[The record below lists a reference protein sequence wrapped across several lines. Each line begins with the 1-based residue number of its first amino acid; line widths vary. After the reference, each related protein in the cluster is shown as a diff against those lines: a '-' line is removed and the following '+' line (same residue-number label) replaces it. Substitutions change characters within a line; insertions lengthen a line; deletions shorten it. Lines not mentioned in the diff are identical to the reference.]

1 MQMSS
6 FSLLDCIVL
15 TGNGSKL
22 KGCSKGKKMPN
33 DLIAPGSVSRRKF
46 LGTTLAA
53 LSAGIASKKGLAGR
67 ADLGAEL
74 EAGRIPRLDELATGW
89 LDCSQLAHM
98 PSLHNFHEMA
108 ACAPDMVGVNF
119 FPGGQLYQ
127 DSGPRW
133 YIYNALPLC
142 RLLIDGGQYDSS
154 SCRWS
159 AYQAERRAKVGD
171 LEVLSTNRLV
181 MEDTIILWRL
191 RLTNTGSA
199 EKSFHI
205 GVTADGELKHTAA
218 GIEIQA
224 GALLDKV
231 VDDFA
236 GGGERA
242 RVVSLNSLSGQDV
255 KQNKTSAI
263 YRFLD
268 GPEAKTAEPMAQWT
282 MLLKPGESREIRFL
296 MSATDLKGRQSA
308 EAEATSVA
316 WFEAQWERAKRI
328 WEERWSAAFTP
339 GNQFFSGN
347 APVLTTDDGAIH
359 EIYYRSVLTL
369 LVLLRTNLWSN
380 RTFITSGERAK
391 GTVFYWDTSLFSTL
405 FAMLEPK
412 QMKEQLKLFL
422 EQDPHAD
429 AVIIFSDRRPPSPER
444 LRVPAGWDL
453 RGYAA
458 NDLSIFRLTWSYLSV
473 TQDMDF
479 LREKIADQTVLAR
492 LRVLATNWKKL
503 LRAPAD
509 TLADYGEAKNLLE
522 CVPTYIHKVPSFN
535 AADVWMMREVAGI
548 LQAVGEPDQARQM
561 HAEADAMAK
570 AVMTLY
576 ILGTGAWASLHR
588 DGSRVEMRHC
598 YDFATVGRFMAGD
611 LSANVREEMVDFV
624 KRELLTQ
631 RWMRAQSMLDVAAA
645 VSDRPD
651 HGSMGAYDAWPAA
664 TVDAMCALGD
674 WEDAIPF
681 LRRTQAAIYEGV
693 YAQAHEFYGPTRG
706 QYDAPVRIAQR
717 EGCMRECTGGGAFA
731 ETVITTLFGYAPKLG
746 GKFALMDP
754 GVRRGFRGELH
765 HVRYGSEWFRI
776 RSGETGV
783 DLRREA

>member
-1 MQMSS
+1 MMTNDPIA
-6 FSLLDCIVL
+6 L
-15 TGNGSKL
+15 GS
-22 KGCSKGKKMPN
+22 
-33 DLIAPGSVSRRKF
+33 ISRRRF
-46 LGTTLAA
+46 LGSTLVA
-53 LSAGIASKKGLAGR
+53 LTAGFASKTVLAGGGG
-67 ADLGAEL
+67 LGTEAETDGCPTL
-74 EAGRIPRLDELATGW
+74 NELATKW

-108 ACAPDMVGVNF
+108 ACAPDLVGVNF
-119 FPGGQLYQ
+119 FPGGQLYE

-133 YIYNALPLC
+133 YVYNTLPLC

-159 AYQAERRAKVGD
+159 AYQAERRAKAGE

-181 MEDTIILWRL
+181 MEDTIVLWRL
-191 RLTNTGSA
+191 KLTNTGLE

-205 GVTADGELKHTAA
+205 AVAADGDLNRTAA
-218 GIEIQA
+218 GVEIRA

-236 GGGERA
+236 GGGERL
-242 RVVSLNSLSGQDV
+242 RIISLNSFSSPDAKRITAL
-255 KQNKTSAI
+255 

-268 GPEAKTAEPMAQWT
+268 GAEAKGDEPEAQWT
-282 MLLKPGESREIRFL
+282 ILLKSGESCEIRFL
-296 MSATDLKGRQSA
+296 MSASDVDGRQSPA
-308 EAEATSVA
+308 ADQATSGA
-316 WFEAQWERAKRI
+316 WFEAEWERAKRV

-347 APVLTTDDGAIH
+347 APVLTTEDAAIH

-369 LVLLRTNLWSN
+369 MVLLRTNLWNN

-412 QMKEQLKLFL
+412 QMKQQLKLFL

-429 AVIIFSDRRPPSPER
+429 AVIIYKDQRPTSPKQ
-444 LRVPAGWDL
+444 LIVPPGWDL

-458 NDLSIFRLTWSYLSV
+458 NDLSIFRLTWSYLCV

-479 LREKIADQTVLAR
+479 LREKIADQTVLER
-492 LRVLATNWKKL
+492 LRVLATDWKKL
-503 LRAPAD
+503 LLKSAD
-509 TLADYGEAKNLLE
+509 TLADYGEARNLLE

-535 AADVWMMREVAGI
+535 AANVWMMRELAGI
-548 LQAVGEPDQARQM
+548 LDAVGEPDEAREM
-561 HAEADAMAK
+561 RAEADAMVK

-576 ILGTGAWASLHR
+576 VPGTGVWASLHR

-611 LSANVREEMVDFV
+611 LPANVRGEMVGFV
-624 KRELLTQ
+624 KRELLDEK
-631 RWMRAQSMLDVAAA
+631 WMRAQSMLDVAAA
-645 VSDRPD
+645 SSDRPD
-651 HGSMGAYDAWPAA
+651 HGPMGAYDAWPAV
-664 TVDAMCALGD
+664 TVDALCALGY
-674 WEDAIPF
+674 WGDAIPF

-693 YAQAHEFYGPTRG
+693 YAQAHEFYGPTRR

-731 ETVITTLFGYAPKLG
+731 ETIIGTLFGYAAKPG
-746 GKFALMDP
+746 GKPALMDA

-765 HVRYGSEWFRI
+765 HVRYGTGLLRI
-776 RSGETGV
+776 RSGEAGV
-783 DLRREA
+783 DLRNEA

>member
-1 MQMSS
+1 MT
-6 FSLLDCIVL
+6 DD
-15 TGNGSKL
+15 
-22 KGCSKGKKMPN
+22 P
-33 DLIAPGSVSRRKF
+33 IAPGSISRRRF

-53 LSAGIASKKGLAGR
+53 FSAGIASKKGLAG
-67 ADLGAEL
+67 AAEFSA
-74 EAGRIPRLDELATGW
+74 EPETGRIPTLDELATVW

-108 ACAPDMVGVNF
+108 ACAPDLVGVNF
-119 FPGGQLYQ
+119 FPGGQLYE

-133 YIYNALPLC
+133 YIYNTLPLC
-142 RLLIDGGQYDSS
+142 RLLIDGGQYESTT
-154 SCRWS
+154 CRWS
-159 AYQAERRAKVGD
+159 AYQSERRARAGD
-171 LEVLSTNRLV
+171 LEVVSTNRLV
-181 MEDTIILWRL
+181 MEDTIVLWRL

-205 GVTADGELKHTAA
+205 GVAADGELKHTTA

-231 VDDFA
+231 VDNFA

-242 RVVSLNSLSGQDV
+242 RVVSLNSLSGRDV
-255 KQNKTSAI
+255 KQDKTSAI

-268 GPEAKTAEPMAQWT
+268 GPEAKESPEPAAQWT

-296 MSATDLKGRQSA
+296 MSATDVDGRQSPVA
-308 EAEATSVA
+308 DQANSAA
-316 WFEAQWERAKRI
+316 WFDAQWERAKRV

-339 GNQFFSGN
+339 GNPFFSGN
-347 APVLTTDDGAIH
+347 APVLTTDDSAIH

-369 LVLLRTNLWSN
+369 LALLRTNLWSN
-380 RTFITSGERAK
+380 RVFITSGERAK

-429 AVIIFSDRRPPSPER
+429 AVIIFKDQRPPSPKN
-444 LRVPAGWDL
+444 LVVPPGWDL

-458 NDLSIFRLTWSYLSV
+458 NDLSIFRLTWSYLCV
-473 TQDMDF
+473 TQDIDF
-479 LREKIADQTVLAR
+479 LREKIADQTVLER

-509 TLADYGEAKNLLE
+509 TLADYGEAENLLE

-535 AADVWMMREVAGI
+535 AADVWMMRELAGI
-548 LQAVGEPDQARQM
+548 LETVGAPEEAREM
-561 HAEADAMAK
+561 RAEADAMVK

-576 ILGTGAWASLHR
+576 VPGTGVWASLHR

-598 YDFATVGRFMAGD
+598 YDFATVGRLMAGD
-611 LSANVREEMVDFV
+611 LSANVRGEMVGFV
-624 KRELLTQ
+624 KRELLTE
-631 RWMRAQSMLDVAAA
+631 RWMRAQSMLDLAAA

-651 HGSMGAYDAWPAA
+651 HGSMGAYDAWPAV
-664 TVDAMCALGD
+664 TVDAMCALGY

-681 LRRTQAAIYEGV
+681 LRQTQAAIYEGV

-731 ETVITTLFGYAPKLG
+731 ETIIGTLFGYAAKTG
-746 GKFALMDP
+746 GELALMDA

-765 HVRYGSEWFRI
+765 HVRYGSELLRI

-783 DLRREA
+783 DLRKEA

>member
-1 MQMSS
+1 M
-6 FSLLDCIVL
+6 
-15 TGNGSKL
+15 T
-22 KGCSKGKKMPN
+22 N
-33 DLIAPGSVSRRKF
+33 DPFAPGSISRRRF

-53 LSAGIASKKGLAGR
+53 LSAGIATKNGLAYGVGF
-67 ADLGAEL
+67 GAEQ
-74 EAGRIPRLDELATGW
+74 ESGGIPTLDELATEW

-108 ACAPDMVGVNF
+108 ACAPDLVGVNF
-119 FPGGQLYQ
+119 FPGGQLYE

-133 YIYNALPLC
+133 YIYNTLPLC
-142 RLLIDGGQYDSS
+142 RLLIDGGQYDST
-154 SCRWS
+154 SCRWY
-159 AYQAERRAKVGD
+159 AYQSERRAKAGD
-171 LEVLSTNRLV
+171 LEVLSTNRMV
-181 MEDTIILWRL
+181 MEDTIVLWRL
-191 RLTNTGSA
+191 RFTNTGSA

-205 GVTADGELKHTAA
+205 GVATDGELNHTAA
-218 GIEIQA
+218 GLEIQA
-224 GALLDKV
+224 VAPLDEV
-231 VDDFA
+231 VDHCA
-236 GGGERA
+236 GGGSRL
-242 RVVSLNSLSGQDV
+242 RFVSRNSFGALDA
-255 KQNKTSAI
+255 KWKMTAI

-268 GPEAKTAEPMAQWT
+268 GAEAKSAEPEAQWT

-296 MSATDLKGRQSA
+296 MSATDRNGRQSV
-308 EAEATSVA
+308 EAEQTSVA
-316 WFEAQWERAKRI
+316 WFEAQWERTKRV
-328 WEERWSAAFTP
+328 WEERWGAAFRP
-339 GNQFFSGN
+339 DNRFFSGN

-429 AVIIFSDRRPPSPER
+429 AVIIFKAQRPPSPEK
-444 LRVPAGWDL
+444 LQVPAGWDL

-458 NDLSIFRLTWSYLSV
+458 NDLSIFRLTWSYLRV

-479 LREKIADQTVLAR
+479 LREKIADQTVLER

-503 LRAPAD
+503 LRAPGDA
-509 TLADYGEAKNLLE
+509 LADYGEAENLLE

-535 AADVWMMREVAGI
+535 AADVWMMREFAGI
-548 LQAVGEPDQARQM
+548 LQVVGEPDEARQM
-561 HAEADAMAK
+561 YAEADAMAK
-570 AVMTLY
+570 AVMSLY
-576 ILGTGAWASLHR
+576 VPGTGVWASLHR

-611 LSANVREEMVDFV
+611 LSANVRGEMVAFV

-631 RWMRAQSMLDVAAA
+631 KWMRAQSKLDVAAA
-645 VSDRPD
+645 TSDRPD
-651 HGSMGAYDAWPAA
+651 HGSMGAYDAWPAV
-664 TVDAMCALGD
+664 TVDAMCALGYWD
-674 WEDAIPF
+674 DAIPF

-693 YAQAHEFYGPTRG
+693 YAQAHEFYGPTRA

-731 ETVITTLFGYAPKLG
+731 ETIIGSLFGYAAKPG
-746 GKFALMDP
+746 SKFALMDA
-754 GVRRGFRGELH
+754 GVRRGFRGDLRQ
-765 HVRYGSEWFRI
+765 VRYGSELLRI
-776 RSGETGV
+776 RSGDTGV
-783 DLRREA
+783 ELSKEA

>member
-1 MQMSS
+1 M
-6 FSLLDCIVL
+6 
-15 TGNGSKL
+15 T
-22 KGCSKGKKMPN
+22 N
-33 DLIAPGSVSRRKF
+33 DPIPPRSISRRRF
-46 LGTTLAA
+46 LGTTFAA
-53 LSAGIASKKGLAGR
+53 LSAAIASKKEFASGAE
-67 ADLGAEL
+67 LGAER
-74 EAGRIPRLDELATGW
+74 EADRIPTLDELATGW

-108 ACAPDMVGVNF
+108 ACAPDLVGVNF
-119 FPGGQLYQ
+119 LPGGQLYE

-133 YIYNALPLC
+133 YIYNTLPLC
-142 RLLIDGGQYDSS
+142 RLLIDDGQYDSS
-154 SCRWS
+154 NCRWS
-159 AYQAERRAKVGD
+159 AYQAERRGKAGN
-171 LEVLSTNRLV
+171 LEVLTTNRLV
-181 MEDTIILWRL
+181 MEDTIVLWRL

-205 GVTADGELKHTAA
+205 VVAADGELKRTAA

-242 RVVSLNSLSGQDV
+242 RVVSLNSLSGQDM
-255 KQNKTSAI
+255 KQAKTSAI

-268 GPEAKTAEPMAQWT
+268 GPEAKGSDPAAQWT
-282 MLLKPGESREIRFL
+282 MLLKPGENREIRFL
-296 MSATDLKGRQSA
+296 MSATDVDGRQSPA
-308 EAEATSVA
+308 ADQATCAA
-316 WFEAQWERAKRI
+316 WFEAQWERAKRV
-328 WEERWSAAFTP
+328 WEERWRAAFTP
-339 GNQFFSGN
+339 GNRFFSGN
-347 APVLTTDDGAIH
+347 APVLMTDDSEIR

-369 LVLLRTNLWSN
+369 LVLLRTDLWSN

-405 FAMLEPK
+405 FAMLEPQ

-429 AVIIFSDRRPPSPER
+429 AVIIFKAQRPPSPEK
-444 LRVPAGWDL
+444 LCVPAGWDL

-458 NDLSIFRLTWSYLSV
+458 NDLSIFRLTRSYLSV

-479 LREKIADQTVLAR
+479 LREKIADQTVLER
-492 LRVLATNWKKL
+492 MRVLATNWKKL
-503 LRAPAD
+503 MRAPTD
-509 TLADYGEAKNLLE
+509 TLADYGEAENLLE

-535 AADVWMMREVAGI
+535 AADVWMMREFAGI
-548 LQAVGEPDQARQM
+548 LQAVGEPDEARQM
-561 HAEADAMAK
+561 HAEADVMAK
-570 AVMTLY
+570 AVMSLY
-576 ILGTGAWASLHR
+576 VPGTGVWASLHR

-611 LSANVREEMVDFV
+611 LSANVRGEMVGFV
-624 KRELLTQ
+624 KRELLAQ
-631 RWMRAQSMLDVAAA
+631 RWMRAQSMLDLAAA
-645 VSDRPD
+645 GSDRPD
-651 HGSMGAYDAWPAA
+651 HGSMGAYDAWPAV
-664 TVDAMCALGD
+664 TVDAMCALGY

-731 ETVITTLFGYAPKLG
+731 ETIIGTLFGYAAKPG
-746 GKFALMDP
+746 GKLALMDA
-754 GVRRGFRGELH
+754 GVPRGFRGELH
-765 HVRYGSEWFRI
+765 HVRCGSELLRI

-783 DLRREA
+783 DLRKEA

>member
-1 MQMSS
+1 M
-6 FSLLDCIVL
+6 
-15 TGNGSKL
+15 T
-22 KGCSKGKKMPN
+22 N
-33 DLIAPGSVSRRKF
+33 DPIGPGSISRRRF

-53 LSAGIASKKGLAGR
+53 LSTGIASKKGLACG
-67 ADLGAEL
+67 AQLGAEP
-74 EAGRIPRLDELATGW
+74 EADRVPTLDKLATEW

-108 ACAPDMVGVNF
+108 ACAPDLVGVNF
-119 FPGGQLYQ
+119 FPGGQLYE

-133 YIYNALPLC
+133 YIYNTLPLC
-142 RLLIDGGQYDSS
+142 RLLIDGGQYESS

-159 AYQAERRAKVGD
+159 AYQAERRARAGD
-171 LEVLSTNRLV
+171 LEILTINRLV
-181 MEDTIILWRL
+181 MEDTIVLWRL
-191 RLTNTGSA
+191 RLTNAGSA

-205 GVTADGELKHTAA
+205 GVAADGELNHTAA

-224 GALLDKV
+224 GALLDKTI
-231 VDDFA
+231 DDFA
-236 GGGERA
+236 GGGERL
-242 RVVSLNSLSGQDV
+242 RVVSLNSLGGQDV

-268 GPEAKTAEPMAQWT
+268 GPEAKATEPEAQWT
-282 MLLKPGESREIRFL
+282 MLLKPGEIREIRFL
-296 MSATDLKGRQSA
+296 MSATDVDGRQSPA
-308 EAEATSVA
+308 ADQATSAA
-316 WFEAQWERAKRI
+316 WFEAQWERAKRV

-347 APVLTTDDGAIH
+347 APVLMTDDGAIH

-429 AVIIFSDRRPPSPER
+429 AVIIFRDQRPPSPKK
-444 LRVPAGWDL
+444 LIVPPGWDL

-458 NDLSIFRLTWSYLSV
+458 NDLSIFRLTWSYLCV

-479 LREKIADQTVLAR
+479 LREKISDQTVLKR
-492 LRVLATNWKKL
+492 LRVLATDWKKL
-503 LRAPAD
+503 LRATTD
-509 TLADYGEAKNLLE
+509 TLADYGEARNLLE

-535 AADVWMMREVAGI
+535 AADVWMMREFAGI
-548 LQAVGEPDQARQM
+548 LQAVGEPAEARQIR
-561 HAEADAMAK
+561 AEADAMAK

-576 ILGTGAWASLHR
+576 VPGKGIWVSLHR
-588 DGSRVEMRHC
+588 DGRRVEMRHC
-598 YDFATVGRFMAGD
+598 YDFATVGRFMASD
-611 LSANVREEMVDFV
+611 LSANVRGEMVGFV
-624 KRELLTQ
+624 KRELLAEK
-631 RWMRAQSMLDVAAA
+631 WMRAQSMLDVAAA

-651 HGSMGAYDAWPAA
+651 HGSMGAYDAWPAV
-664 TVDAMCALGD
+664 TVDAMCALGY

-693 YAQAHEFYGPTRG
+693 YAQAREFYGPTRR

-731 ETVITTLFGYAPKLG
+731 EAIISTLFGYSAKPG
-746 GKFALMDP
+746 GKLELVDAN
-754 GVRRGFRGELH
+754 VSRGFRGDLRH
-765 HVRYGSEWFRI
+765 IRYGGDLFSI
-776 RSGETGV
+776 RSGESGV
-783 DLRREA
+783 DLHQEA

>member
-1 MQMSS
+1 VPTWAIDHINLNPTMK
-6 FSLLDCIVL
+6 
-15 TGNGSKL
+15 GSAE
-22 KGCSKGKKMPN
+22 GKKMTN
-33 DLIAPGSVSRRKF
+33 DPLVPGSISRRKF

-53 LSAGIASKKGLAGR
+53 LSAGIASKKALAC
-67 ADLGAEL
+67 GAGFSDEPK
-74 EAGRIPRLDELATGW
+74 APWIPTLDELATGW

-108 ACAPDMVGVNF
+108 ACAPDLVGVNF
-119 FPGGQLYQ
+119 LPGGQLYQ

-133 YIYNALPLC
+133 YVYNTLPLC
-142 RLLIDGGQYDSS
+142 RLLIDGGQYESS

-159 AYQAERRAKVGD
+159 AYQAVRRAKAGD
-171 LEVLSTNRLV
+171 LEVLTTNRLM
-181 MEDTIILWRL
+181 MEDTIVLWRL
-191 RLTNTGSA
+191 RLTNIGST
-199 EKSFHI
+199 ERSFHI
-205 GVTADGELKHTAA
+205 GVAADGELKHTAA
-218 GIEIQA
+218 GLEIHA

-255 KQNKTSAI
+255 KQDRTSAI

-268 GPEAKTAEPMAQWT
+268 GPEVKAAEPAAQWT

-296 MSATDLKGRQSA
+296 MSATDVNGRQSP
-308 EAEATSVA
+308 EADQANSA
-316 WFEAQWERAKRI
+316 GWFDAQWERAKRV

-339 GNQFFSGN
+339 GNLFFSGN
-347 APVLTTDDGAIH
+347 APVLTTDDSAIH

-429 AVIIFSDRRPPSPER
+429 AVIIFKDRRSPSPKE
-444 LRVPAGWDL
+444 LIVPPGWDL

-458 NDLSIFRLTWSYLSV
+458 NDLSIFRLTWSYLGV

-479 LREKIADQTVLAR
+479 LREKIADQTVLER
-492 LRVLATNWKKL
+492 MRVLATNWKKL

-509 TLADYGEAKNLLE
+509 TLADYGEAQNLLE

-535 AADVWMMREVAGI
+535 AADVWMTRELAGI

-570 AVMTLY
+570 AVMSLY
-576 ILGTGAWASLHR
+576 VPGTGVWSSLHR

-611 LSANVREEMVDFV
+611 LSANVRGEMVGFV
-624 KRELLTQ
+624 KRELLAQ
-631 RWMRAQSMLDVAAA
+631 RWMRAQSMLDLAAA

-651 HGSMGAYDAWPAA
+651 HGSMGAYDAWPAV
-664 TVDAMCALGD
+664 TVDAMCALGY

-731 ETVITTLFGYAPKLG
+731 ETIIGTLFGYAARPGSKLT
-746 GKFALMDP
+746 LMDA
-754 GVRRGFRGELH
+754 GVRRGFRGQLH
-765 HVRYGSEWFRI
+765 YVRYGTELLQI

-783 DLRREA
+783 DLRKEA

>member
-1 MQMSS
+1 MK
-6 FSLLDCIVL
+6 
-15 TGNGSKL
+15 GSAE
-22 KGCSKGKKMPN
+22 GKKMTN
-33 DLIAPGSVSRRKF
+33 DRIAPGSISRRRF

-53 LSAGIASKKGLAGR
+53 LSAGIASEKGLAGR
-67 ADLGAEL
+67 AELSAER
-74 EAGRIPRLDELATGW
+74 EAGRIPTLDELATGW

-108 ACAPDMVGVNF
+108 ACAPDLVGVNF
-119 FPGGQLYQ
+119 FPGGQLYE

-159 AYQAERRAKVGD
+159 AYQAERRAKAGD
-171 LEVLSTNRLV
+171 LELLATNRLV
-181 MEDTIILWRL
+181 MEDTIVLWRL

-199 EKSFHI
+199 EKSFH
-205 GVTADGELKHTAA
+205 VAVAADGELNRTAA
-218 GIEIQA
+218 GVEIQA

-236 GGGERA
+236 GGGERL
-242 RVVSLNSLSGQDV
+242 RIVSLNSFSSPDARRITAL
-255 KQNKTSAI
+255 

-268 GPEAKTAEPMAQWT
+268 GAEAKGNVPEAQWT
-282 MLLKPGESREIRFL
+282 LALQPGESREIRFL
-296 MSATDLKGRQSA
+296 MSATDSSGRQSP
-308 EAEATSVA
+308 EADQATSAA
-316 WFEAQWERAKRI
+316 WFEAQWERAKKV

-347 APVLTTDDGAIH
+347 APVLMTGDSAIH
-359 EIYYRSVLTL
+359 EIYYRSILTL
-369 LVLLRTNLWSN
+369 LVLLRTNLWSD

-429 AVIIFSDRRPPSPER
+429 AVIVFKDQQPSSPRKLIVPP
-444 LRVPAGWDL
+444 GWDL

-479 LREKIADQTVLAR
+479 LREKIADQTVLER
-492 LRVLATNWKKL
+492 LRVVATDWKKL
-503 LRAPAD
+503 LRSPAD
-509 TLADYGEAKNLLE
+509 TLADYGEARNLLE

-535 AADVWMMREVAGI
+535 SADVWMMRELAGI
-548 LQAVGEPDQARQM
+548 LDAVGESDEAREM
-561 HAEADAMAK
+561 RVEADAMVK

-576 ILGTGAWASLHR
+576 IPGTGVWASLHR

-611 LSANVREEMVDFV
+611 LPANVRGEMVGFV
-624 KRELLTQ
+624 KRELLAEK
-631 RWMRAQSMLDVAAA
+631 WMRAQSMLDVAAA
-645 VSDRPD
+645 SSDRPD
-651 HGSMGAYDAWPAA
+651 HGPMGAYDAWPAV
-664 TVDAMCALGD
+664 TVDAMCALGY

-681 LRRTQAAIYEGV
+681 LRRTQASIYEGV
-693 YAQAHEFYGPTRG
+693 YAQAHEFYGPTRR

-717 EGCMRECTGGGAFA
+717 EGCMRECSGGGAFA
-731 ETVITTLFGYAPKLG
+731 ETIISTLFGYAAKPGCKP
-746 GKFALMDP
+746 ALMDA
-754 GVRRGFRGELH
+754 GARRGFRGELH
-765 HVRYGSEWFRI
+765 HVRYGSELLRI

-783 DLRREA
+783 DMRKEA

>member
-1 MQMSS
+1 
-6 FSLLDCIVL
+6 
-15 TGNGSKL
+15 
-22 KGCSKGKKMPN
+22 
-33 DLIAPGSVSRRKF
+33 
-46 LGTTLAA
+46 
-53 LSAGIASKKGLAGR
+53 
-67 ADLGAEL
+67 
-74 EAGRIPRLDELATGW
+74 
-89 LDCSQLAHM
+89 
-98 PSLHNFHEMA
+98 
-108 ACAPDMVGVNF
+108 VNF
-119 FPGGQLYQ
+119 SPGGQLYD

-133 YIYNALPLC
+133 YIYNTLPLC

-154 SCRWS
+154 SCRWY
-159 AYQAERRAKVGD
+159 AYQTERRAKAGD

-181 MEDTIILWRL
+181 MEDTIVLWRL

-199 EKSFHI
+199 EKSFPI
-205 GVTADGELKHTAA
+205 SVGVDGELNRTPA
-218 GIEIQA
+218 GLEIQA
-224 GALLDKV
+224 VALLDEV
-231 VDDFA
+231 VDHFA
-236 GGGERA
+236 GGGA
-242 RVVSLNSLSGQDV
+242 RFSVVSPNSFSAQDA
-255 KQNKTSAI
+255 KWKMTAI

-268 GPEAKTAEPMAQWT
+268 GAEANPAEPEARWT
-282 MLLKPGESREIRFL
+282 LLLKPGESREIRFL
-296 MSATDLKGRQSA
+296 MSATDRNGQQSA
-308 EAEATSVA
+308 EAEQTSVA
-316 WFEAQWERAKRI
+316 WFEAQWERAKRV
-328 WEERWSAAFTP
+328 WEERWSAAFKP
-339 GNQFFSGN
+339 DNQFFSGN

-429 AVIIFSDRRPPSPER
+429 AVIIFKAQRPPSPEK
-444 LRVPAGWDL
+444 LVVPAGWDL

-458 NDLSIFRLTWSYLSV
+458 NDLSIFRLTWSYLCV

-479 LREKIADQTVLAR
+479 LQEKIADQTVLER

-503 LRAPAD
+503 LRAPTD
-509 TLADYGEAKNLLE
+509 TLADYGEAQNLLE

-535 AADVWMMREVAGI
+535 AADIWMMREFADI
-548 LQAVGEPDQARQM
+548 LQAVGKPDEARQM

-576 ILGTGAWASLHR
+576 VPGTGVWASLHR

-611 LSANVREEMVDFV
+611 LSANVRGEMVGFV

-631 RWMRAQSMLDVAAA
+631 RWMRAQSKLDVAAA
-645 VSDRPD
+645 TSDRPD
-651 HGSMGAYDAWPAA
+651 HGSMGAYDAWPAV
-664 TVDAMCALGD
+664 TVDAMCALGY
-674 WEDAIPF
+674 WEDAILF

-717 EGCMRECTGGGAFA
+717 QGCMRECTGGGAFA
-731 ETVITTLFGYAPKLG
+731 ETIIGTLFGYAAKPG
-746 GKFALMDP
+746 GKFALMHA
-754 GVRRGFRGELH
+754 GVRRGFRGELR
-765 HVRYGSEWFRI
+765 HVRYGSELLRI
-776 RSGETGV
+776 RSGDTGV
-783 DLRREA
+783 DLRKEA

>member
-1 MQMSS
+1 MKS
-6 FSLLDCIVL
+6 CAE
-15 TGNGSKL
+15 
-22 KGCSKGKKMPN
+22 GKKMTN
-33 DLIAPGSVSRRKF
+33 DPLAPGSISRRRF

-53 LSAGIASKKGLAGR
+53 LSAGIASKKGLAG
-67 ADLGAEL
+67 GAEFSD
-74 EAGRIPRLDELATGW
+74 ESKAGRIPTLDELATGW

-108 ACAPDMVGVNF
+108 ACAPDLVGVNF
-119 FPGGQLYQ
+119 LPGGQLYE

-133 YIYNALPLC
+133 YVYNTLPLC
-142 RLLIDGGQYDSS
+142 RLLIDGGQYESA

-159 AYQAERRAKVGD
+159 AYQAERRAKAGD
-171 LEVLSTNRLV
+171 LEVLTTNRLV
-181 MEDTIILWRL
+181 MEDTIVLWRL

-199 EKSFHI
+199 EKRFHI
-205 GVTADGELKHTAA
+205 GVAADGELKHTAA

-242 RVVSLNSLSGQDV
+242 RIVSLNSLSGQDV
-255 KQNKTSAI
+255 KQNKTSAT

-268 GPEAKTAEPMAQWT
+268 EPEANAAEPMAQWT
-282 MLLKPGESREIRFL
+282 MLLKPGKSREIRFL
-296 MSATDLKGRQSA
+296 MSATDADGRQSPA
-308 EAEATSVA
+308 ADQANSAA
-316 WFEAQWERAKRI
+316 WFDAQWERAKRV
-328 WEERWSAAFTP
+328 WEDRWSAAFTP

-347 APVLTTDDGAIH
+347 APVLTTDDSAIH

-422 EQDPHAD
+422 EQDPHAN
-429 AVIIFSDRRPPSPER
+429 AVIIFKDQRPSSPKK
-444 LRVPAGWDL
+444 LIVPAGWDL

-458 NDLSIFRLTWSYLSV
+458 NDLSIFRLTWSYLCV

-479 LREKIADQTVLAR
+479 LREKIADQTVLER
-492 LRVLATNWKKL
+492 LRVLAMDWKKL
-503 LRAPAD
+503 LRTPGD
-509 TLADYGEAKNLLE
+509 TLADYGEAQNLLE

-535 AADVWMMREVAGI
+535 AADVWMMRELAGI
-548 LQAVGEPDQARQM
+548 LEAVGEPVEAREM
-561 HAEADAMAK
+561 RAEADAMVK

-576 ILGTGAWASLHR
+576 VPGTGVWASLHR

-611 LSANVREEMVDFV
+611 LSANVRGEMVGFV

-651 HGSMGAYDAWPAA
+651 HGSMGAYDAWPAV
-664 TVDAMCALGD
+664 TVDAMCALGH

-681 LRRTQAAIYEGV
+681 LRRTQGAIYEGV
-693 YAQAHEFYGPTRG
+693 YAQAHEFYGPTRS

-731 ETVITTLFGYAPKLG
+731 ETIIVTLFGYAPKPG
-746 GKFALMDP
+746 GKLVLMDA

-765 HVRYGSEWFRI
+765 HVRCGSELLRI
-776 RSGETGV
+776 RSEDAGV
-783 DLRREA
+783 DLRKEA

>member
-1 MQMSS
+1 M
-6 FSLLDCIVL
+6 
-15 TGNGSKL
+15 T
-22 KGCSKGKKMPN
+22 N
-33 DLIAPGSVSRRKF
+33 DPIAPGSISRRSF

-53 LSAGIASKKGLAGR
+53 LSAGIASKTGLASG
-67 ADLGAEL
+67 AELGAEP
-74 EAGRIPRLDELATGW
+74 EAGRVPTLDELATEW

-108 ACAPDMVGVNF
+108 ACAPDLVGVNF
-119 FPGGQLYQ
+119 FPGGQLYE

-142 RLLIDGGQYDSS
+142 RLLIDGGQYDSA

-159 AYQAERRAKVGD
+159 AYQAERRAKAGD

-181 MEDTIILWRL
+181 MEDTIVLWHL

-205 GVTADGELKHTAA
+205 RVAAEGELNHTAA
-218 GIEIQA
+218 CLEIQA
-224 GALLDKV
+224 VAVLDEV
-231 VDDFA
+231 VDHFA
-236 GGGERA
+236 GGGARL
-242 RVVSLNSLSGQDV
+242 RVVSRNSFGAQDA
-255 KQNKTSAI
+255 KRKMTAT

-268 GPEAKTAEPMAQWT
+268 GAEAKSAEPVAQWT

-296 MSATDLKGRQSA
+296 MSATDLDGRQSP
-308 EAEATSVA
+308 EADQATSPA
-316 WFEAQWERAKRI
+316 WFEAQWERTKRV

-339 GNQFFSGN
+339 GNRFFSGN
-347 APVLTTDDGAIH
+347 APVLMTDDSAIR

-412 QMKEQLKLFL
+412 QMKEQLRLFL

-429 AVIIFSDRRPPSPER
+429 AVIIFKAQRPPSPTT
-444 LRVPAGWDL
+444 LIVPPGWDL

-473 TQDMDF
+473 SQDMGF
-479 LREKIADQTVLAR
+479 LREKIADQTVLER

-503 LRAPAD
+503 LRAPTD
-509 TLADYGEAKNLLE
+509 TLADYGEAENLLE

-535 AADVWMMREVAGI
+535 AADVWMMRELAGI
-548 LQAVGEPDQARQM
+548 LEAVGEPDEAREM
-561 HAEADAMAK
+561 RAEADAMVK
-570 AVMTLY
+570 AVMGLY
-576 ILGTGAWASLHR
+576 IPGTGVWASLHR

-611 LSANVREEMVDFV
+611 VSARVREEMVGFV
-624 KRELLTQ
+624 KRELLAEK
-631 RWMRAQSMLDVAAA
+631 WMRAQSMLDPAAA
-645 VSDRPD
+645 NSDRPD
-651 HGSMGAYDAWPAA
+651 HGPMGAYDAWPAV
-664 TVDAMCALGD
+664 TVDAMCALGY
-674 WEDAIPF
+674 WEDAISF

-693 YAQAHEFYGPTRG
+693 YAQAREFYGPNRR
-706 QYDAPVRIAQR
+706 QNDAPVRIAQR

-731 ETVITTLFGYAPKLG
+731 ETTIGTLFGYTVKPG
-746 GKFALMDP
+746 GKPALMDA
-754 GVRRGFRGELH
+754 GARRGFRGELH
-765 HVRYGSEWFRI
+765 HVRYGSELLRI

-783 DLRREA
+783 DMHNEA

>member
-1 MQMSS
+1 M
-6 FSLLDCIVL
+6 
-15 TGNGSKL
+15 T
-22 KGCSKGKKMPN
+22 N
-33 DLIAPGSVSRRKF
+33 DRIAPGTISRRRF

-53 LSAGIASKKGLAGR
+53 LSAGIAAKNGLACG
-67 ADLGAEL
+67 AELGAEP
-74 EAGRIPRLDELATGW
+74 EIGRIPTLDELATGW
-89 LDCSQLAHM
+89 LECSQLAHM

-108 ACAPDMVGVNF
+108 ACASDLVGVNF
-119 FPGGQLYQ
+119 FPGGQLYE
-127 DSGPRW
+127 DSGPHW
-133 YIYNALPLC
+133 YIYNTLPLC
-142 RLLIDGGQYDSS
+142 RLLIDDGQYDSS

-159 AYQAERRAKVGD
+159 AYQAERRAKAGD
-171 LEVLSTNRLV
+171 LEVLTTNRLV
-181 MEDTIILWRL
+181 MEDTIVLWRL
-191 RLTNTGSA
+191 KLTNTGSA

-205 GVTADGELKHTAA
+205 AVAADGELNRTDA

-224 GALLDKV
+224 GALLDRAI
-231 VDDFA
+231 DDFA

-242 RVVSLNSLSGQDV
+242 RIVSLNAYISPDAKRINAL
-255 KQNKTSAI
+255 

-268 GPEAKTAEPMAQWT
+268 GAEAKGGAEPEAQWT
-282 MLLKPGESREIRFL
+282 LALKPGESREIRFL
-296 MSATDLKGRQSA
+296 MSAPDTHGRQSP
-308 EAEATSVA
+308 EADQATSAA
-316 WFEAQWERAKRI
+316 WFEAQWERAKRV
-328 WEERWSAAFTP
+328 WDERWSAAFTP

-347 APVLTTDDGAIH
+347 APVLMTGDSAIH

-369 LVLLRTNLWSN
+369 MVLLRANLWSN

-429 AVIIFSDRRPPSPER
+429 AVIIFKEQRPTSPKK
-444 LRVPAGWDL
+444 LIVPPGWDL

-479 LREKIADQTVLAR
+479 LREKIADQTVLER
-492 LRVLATNWKKL
+492 LRVLATDWKKL
-503 LRAPAD
+503 RLKPTD
-509 TLADYGEAKNLLE
+509 TLADYGEARNLLE

-535 AADVWMMREVAGI
+535 SADVWMMRELAGI
-548 LQAVGEPDQARQM
+548 LEAVGESDEAREM
-561 HAEADAMAK
+561 RAEADAMVK

-576 ILGTGAWASLHR
+576 VPGTGVWASLHR

-611 LSANVREEMVDFV
+611 LPANLRGEMVGFV
-624 KRELLTQ
+624 KRELLDEK
-631 RWMRAQSMLDVAAA
+631 WMRAQSMLDVAAA
-645 VSDRPD
+645 SSDRPD
-651 HGSMGAYDAWPAA
+651 HGSMGAYDAWPAV
-664 TVDAMCALGD
+664 TVDAMCALGY

-693 YAQAHEFYGPTRG
+693 YAQAHEFYGPTRR

-731 ETVITTLFGYAPKLG
+731 ETIICTLLGYAPKPG
-746 GKFALMDP
+746 GKPALMDA
-754 GVRRGFRGELH
+754 GVRRGFHGELH
-765 HVRYGSEWFRI
+765 HVRYGSELLRI

-783 DLRREA
+783 DLRNEV

>member
-1 MQMSS
+1 MTN
-6 FSLLDCIVL
+6 DPIIP
-15 TGNGSKL
+15 GN
-22 KGCSKGKKMPN
+22 
-33 DLIAPGSVSRRKF
+33 ISRRRF
-46 LGTTLAA
+46 MGTTFAA
-53 LSAGIASKKGLAGR
+53 LSVGIASKEGLAGGF
-67 ADLGAEL
+67 GAEPD
-74 EAGRIPRLDELATGW
+74 AGRIPTLDELATEW

-98 PSLHNFHEMA
+98 PSMHNFHEMA
-108 ACAPDMVGVNF
+108 AFAPDLVGVNF
-119 FPGGQLYQ
+119 IPGGQLYE

-133 YIYNALPLC
+133 YIYNTLPLC
-142 RLLIDGGQYDSS
+142 RLLIDGGHYDSS
-154 SCRWS
+154 GCRWS
-159 AYQAERRAKVGD
+159 AYQAERRAKAGD

-191 RLTNTGSA
+191 RLTNAGSA

-205 GVTADGELKHTAA
+205 AVGADGELKHTAA
-218 GIEIQA
+218 GLEIQA

-242 RVVSLNSLSGQDV
+242 RIISLNSLSGLDA
-255 KQNKTSAI
+255 KRKITAT

-268 GPEAKTAEPMAQWT
+268 GAEANPDKPEAQWT
-282 MLLKPGESREIRFL
+282 MLLKPGESREVRFL
-296 MSATDLKGRQSA
+296 MCATDLQGRQSTDA
-308 EAEATSVA
+308 DQATSVA
-316 WFEAQWERAKRI
+316 WFEAQWERTKRV
-328 WEERWSAAFTP
+328 WEERWSAAFRP
-339 GNQFFSGN
+339 DNRFFSGN
-347 APVLTTDDGAIH
+347 APVLITDDSAIH

-422 EQDPHAD
+422 EQDPHAS
-429 AVIIFSDRRPPSPER
+429 AVIVFGAQRPPSPEKLVVR
-444 LRVPAGWDL
+444 PGWDL

-458 NDLSIFRLTWSYLSV
+458 NDLSIFRLTWSYLCV

-479 LREKIADQTVLAR
+479 LREKIADQTVLER
-492 LRVLATNWKKL
+492 LRVLTMDWKKL
-503 LRAPAD
+503 LRAPTD
-509 TLADYGEAKNLLE
+509 TLADYGGAPNLLE
-522 CVPTYIHKVPSFN
+522 CVPTYINKVPSFN
-535 AADVWMMREVAGI
+535 AADVWMMREFAGI
-548 LQAVGEPDQARQM
+548 LQAVGEPHEARQM
-561 HAEADAMAK
+561 LAEADAMAK

-576 ILGTGAWASLHR
+576 VPGKGVWVSLHR

-611 LSANVREEMVDFV
+611 LSANVRGEMVGFV
-624 KRELLTQ
+624 KRELLAQ
-631 RWMRAQSMLDVAAA
+631 RWMRAQSPLDVAAA

-651 HGSMGAYDAWPAA
+651 HGSMGAYDAWPAV
-664 TVDAMCALGD
+664 TVDAMCALGY
-674 WEDAIPF
+674 WEDAIQF

-693 YAQAHEFYGPTRG
+693 YAQAHEFYGPTRS

-731 ETVITTLFGYAPKLG
+731 ETIISTLFGYTAKPG
-746 GKFALMDP
+746 GKLALMDAS
-754 GVRRGFRGELH
+754 VRRGFRGELQ
-765 HVRYGSEWFRI
+765 HVRCGSELFRI

-783 DLRREA
+783 DLRKQA

>member
-1 MQMSS
+1 MA
-6 FSLLDCIVL
+6 D
-15 TGNGSKL
+15 N
-22 KGCSKGKKMPN
+22 P
-33 DLIAPGSVSRRKF
+33 IAPGSVSRRRF

-53 LSAGIASKKGLAGR
+53 VSAGFASRRGLAGG
-67 ADLGAEL
+67 ADLGAEPQP
-74 EAGRIPRLDELATGW
+74 GRIPTLDELATGW

-98 PSLHNFHEMA
+98 PSMHNFHEMA
-108 ACAPDMVGVNF
+108 ACAPDLVGVNF
-119 FPGGQLYQ
+119 FPGGQLYE
-127 DSGPRW
+127 DSGRRW
-133 YIYNALPLC
+133 YIYNSLPLC

-154 SCRWS
+154 SCRWY
-159 AYQAERRAKVGD
+159 AYQAERRSKVGD

-181 MEDTIILWRL
+181 MEDTIVLWRL
-191 RLTNTGSA
+191 KLTNTGSA

-205 GVTADGELKHTAA
+205 AVAIDGELNHTAA

-236 GGGERA
+236 GGGDRA
-242 RVVSLNSLSGQDV
+242 RIVSLNSLSGLDAKSKV
-255 KQNKTSAI
+255 AAI

-268 GPEAKTAEPMAQWT
+268 GADAKANEPEAQWT

-296 MSATDLKGRQSA
+296 MSATDVNGRQSA
-308 EAEATSVA
+308 EAGQATSVA
-316 WFEAQWERAKRI
+316 WFEAQWERAKSV
-328 WEERWSAAFTP
+328 WEERWSNAFTP
-339 GNQFFSGN
+339 DNQFFSGN
-347 APVLTTDDGAIH
+347 APVLTTDDSAIH

-369 LVLLRTNLWSN
+369 MVLLRTNLWSN

-422 EQDPHAD
+422 EQDPHAS
-429 AVIIFSDRRPPSPER
+429 AVIIFKAQRPPSPVE

-458 NDLSIFRLTWSYLSV
+458 NDLSIFRLTWSYLCV

-479 LREKIADQTVLAR
+479 LREKIADQTVLER

-503 LRAPAD
+503 LRTPTD
-509 TLADYGEAKNLLE
+509 TLADYGEAENLLE
-522 CVPTYIHKVPSFN
+522 CVPTYINKVPSFN
-535 AADVWMMREVAGI
+535 AADVWMMREFAGI
-548 LQAVGEPDQARQM
+548 LQVVGEPDEARQM
-561 HAEADAMAK
+561 LAEADAMVK

-576 ILGTGAWASLHR
+576 VPGTGVWASLHR

-611 LSANVREEMVDFV
+611 LSANVRGEMVGFV
-624 KRELLTQ
+624 KRELLAQ

-651 HGSMGAYDAWPAA
+651 HGSMGAYDAWPAV
-664 TVDAMCALGD
+664 TVDAMCALGY
-674 WEDAIPF
+674 WEDAISF
-681 LRRTQAAIYEGV
+681 LWRTQAAIYEGV

-706 QYDAPVRIAQR
+706 QYDAPIRIAQR

-731 ETVITTLFGYAPKLG
+731 ETIIGTLFGYAAKPG
-746 GKFALMDP
+746 GKLALMDA
-754 GVRRGFRGELH
+754 GVPRGFRGELH
-765 HVRYGSEWFRI
+765 HVRYGSELLCI

-783 DLRREA
+783 DFRKES

>member
-1 MQMSS
+1 MTH
-6 FSLLDCIVL
+6 D
-15 TGNGSKL
+15 
-22 KGCSKGKKMPN
+22 P
-33 DLIAPGSVSRRKF
+33 IAPGGISRRRF
-46 LGTTLAA
+46 LGTTFAA
-53 LSAGIASKKGLAGR
+53 LSVGIASKRGLAC
-67 ADLGAEL
+67 GAEL
-74 EAGRIPRLDELATGW
+74 GAGSEAGRIPTLDELATGW

-108 ACAPDMVGVNF
+108 ACAPDLVGVNF
-119 FPGGQLYQ
+119 LPGGQLYE

-133 YIYNALPLC
+133 YIYNSLPLC
-142 RLLIDGGQYDSS
+142 RLLIDGKQYDSS
-154 SCRWS
+154 SCRWY

-171 LEVLSTNRLV
+171 LEVLSTNRLA
-181 MEDTIILWRL
+181 MEDTIILWRV

-205 GVTADGELKHTAA
+205 GVAADGELNHTAA
-218 GIEIQA
+218 GFEIQA
-224 GALLDKV
+224 VTLLEEV
-231 VDDFA
+231 VDHFA
-236 GGGERA
+236 GGGA
-242 RVVSLNSLSGQDV
+242 RLRIVSRDSPSARNA
-255 KQNKTSAI
+255 KRKMTAI

-268 GPEAKTAEPMAQWT
+268 GAETKAAETKAAEPTAQWT
-282 MLLKPGESREIRFL
+282 MLLQPGESREIRFL
-296 MSATDLKGRQSA
+296 MSATDVNGKQSS
-308 EAEATSVA
+308 EANQATSVA
-316 WFEAQWERAKRI
+316 WFEAQWERAKRV

-339 GNQFFSGN
+339 GNLFFSGN
-347 APVLTTDDGAIH
+347 APVLMTDDGAIH

-412 QMKEQLKLFL
+412 QMKEQVKLFL
-422 EQDPHAD
+422 EQDPHAS
-429 AVIIFSDRRPPSPER
+429 AVIIFKDQRPPSPER

-479 LREKIADQTVLAR
+479 LQEKIADQTVLER

-509 TLADYGEAKNLLE
+509 TLADYGEAPNLLE

-535 AADVWMMREVAGI
+535 AADVWMMREFAEI
-548 LQAVGEPDQARQM
+548 LQAVGKPDEGRQM
-561 HAEADAMAK
+561 RAEADAMVK
-570 AVMTLY
+570 AVMSLY
-576 ILGTGAWASLHR
+576 VPGTGVWASLHR

-611 LSANVREEMVDFV
+611 LSANVRGEMVAFV
-624 KRELLTQ
+624 KRELLAEK
-631 RWMRAQSMLDVAAA
+631 WMRAQSMLDVAAA
-645 VSDRPD
+645 SSDRPD
-651 HGSMGAYDAWPAA
+651 HGSMGAYDAWPAV
-664 TVDAMCALGD
+664 TVDAMCALGY
-674 WEDAIPF
+674 WEDAIAF

-693 YAQAHEFYGPTRG
+693 YAQAREFYGPTRG

-717 EGCMRECTGGGAFA
+717 DGCMRECSGGGAFA
-731 ETVITTLFGYAPKLG
+731 ETIIGTLFGYAAKPGAKLE
-746 GKFALMDP
+746 LMDA

-765 HVRYGSEWFRI
+765 HVRYAKELFRI
-776 RSGETGV
+776 RSDETGV
-783 DLRREA
+783 NLSKEA

>member
-1 MQMSS
+1 MTN
-6 FSLLDCIVL
+6 DP
-15 TGNGSKL
+15 TAAGS
-22 KGCSKGKKMPN
+22 
-33 DLIAPGSVSRRKF
+33 ISRRKF

-53 LSAGIASKKGLAGR
+53 LSAGIASKHGLAC
-67 ADLGAEL
+67 GAEL
-74 EAGRIPRLDELATGW
+74 NAEPEAGRIPTLDELATGW

-108 ACAPDMVGVNF
+108 ACAPDLVGVNF
-119 FPGGQLYQ
+119 LPGGQLYEN
-127 DSGPRW
+127 SGPRW

-142 RLLIDGGQYDSS
+142 RLLIDGRQYDSS
-154 SCRWS
+154 SCRWY
-159 AYQAERRAKVGD
+159 AYQAERRAKAGD
-171 LEVLSTNRLV
+171 LEVLSINRLA
-181 MEDTIILWRL
+181 MEDTIVLWRL
-191 RLTNTGSA
+191 KLTNIGSA

-205 GVTADGELKHTAA
+205 GVAADGELKHTAA
-218 GIEIQA
+218 GLEIQTVTP
-224 GALLDKV
+224 LEEV
-231 VDDFA
+231 VDHFA
-236 GGGERA
+236 GGGARL
-242 RVVSLNSLSGQDV
+242 RVVGRDSP
-255 KQNKTSAI
+255 SARNAKRKMTAV

-268 GPEAKTAEPMAQWT
+268 GPEAKAPEPEAQWT

-296 MSATDLKGRQSA
+296 MSAPDLNGKQSA
-308 EAEATSVA
+308 EADQATSVA
-316 WFEAQWERAKRI
+316 WFEAQWDRAKRV
-328 WEERWSAAFTP
+328 WEARWNAAFTP
-339 GNQFFSGN
+339 DNRFFSGN
-347 APVLTTDDGAIH
+347 APVLMTDDGAIH

-369 LVLLRTNLWSN
+369 LVLLRTDLWSN
-380 RTFITSGERAK
+380 RTFITSGERAR

-429 AVIIFSDRRPPSPER
+429 AVIVFKDQRPPSPER

-479 LREKIADQTVLAR
+479 LREKIADQTVLER

-503 LRAPAD
+503 LRAPTD
-509 TLADYGEAKNLLE
+509 ILADYGEAPNLLE

-535 AADVWMMREVAGI
+535 AADVWMMREFAGI
-548 LQAVGEPDQARQM
+548 LQAAGEPDEAGQM
-561 HAEADAMAK
+561 RAEADAMAK
-570 AVMTLY
+570 AVMSLY
-576 ILGTGAWASLHR
+576 VPGTGVWASLHR

-611 LSANVREEMVDFV
+611 LSANTRGEMVGFV
-624 KRELLTQ
+624 KRELLTEK
-631 RWMRAQSMLDVAAA
+631 WMRAQSMLDVAAA
-645 VSDRPD
+645 SSDRPD
-651 HGSMGAYDAWPAA
+651 HGSMGAYDAWPAV
-664 TVDAMCALGD
+664 TVDAMCALGY

-693 YAQAHEFYGPTRG
+693 YAQAREFYGPTRR

-717 EGCMRECTGGGAFA
+717 DGCMRECSGGGAFA
-731 ETVITTLFGYAPKLG
+731 ETIICTLFGYAAKPGAKL
-746 GKFALMDP
+746 ALMDA

-765 HVRYGSEWFRI
+765 HVRYGKELLRI

-783 DLRREA
+783 DLSKEA

>member
-1 MQMSS
+1 M
-6 FSLLDCIVL
+6 
-15 TGNGSKL
+15 T
-22 KGCSKGKKMPN
+22 N
-33 DLIAPGSVSRRKF
+33 DPIAPGSISRRSF

-53 LSAGIASKKGLAGR
+53 LSAGIASKTGLASG
-67 ADLGAEL
+67 AELGAEP
-74 EAGRIPRLDELATGW
+74 EAGRVPTLDELATEW

-108 ACAPDMVGVNF
+108 ACAPDLVGVNF
-119 FPGGQLYQ
+119 FPGGQLYE

-142 RLLIDGGQYDSS
+142 RLLIDGGQYDSA

-159 AYQAERRAKVGD
+159 AYQAERRAKAGD

-181 MEDTIILWRL
+181 MEDTIVLWRL

-205 GVTADGELKHTAA
+205 RVAAEGELNHTAA
-218 GIEIQA
+218 CLEIQA
-224 GALLDKV
+224 VAVLDEV
-231 VDDFA
+231 VDHFA
-236 GGGERA
+236 GGGARL
-242 RVVSLNSLSGQDV
+242 RVVSRNSFGAQDA
-255 KQNKTSAI
+255 KRKMTAT

-268 GPEAKTAEPMAQWT
+268 GAEAKSAEPVAQWT

-296 MSATDLKGRQSA
+296 MSATDLDGRQSP
-308 EAEATSVA
+308 EADQATSPA
-316 WFEAQWERAKRI
+316 WFEAQWERTKRV

-339 GNQFFSGN
+339 GNRFFSGN
-347 APVLTTDDGAIH
+347 APVLMTDDSAIR

-412 QMKEQLKLFL
+412 QMKEQLRLFL

-429 AVIIFSDRRPPSPER
+429 AVIIFKAQRPPSPTT
-444 LRVPAGWDL
+444 LIVPPGWDL

-473 TQDMDF
+473 SQDMGF
-479 LREKIADQTVLAR
+479 LREKIADQTVLER

-503 LRAPAD
+503 LRAPTD
-509 TLADYGEAKNLLE
+509 TLADYGEAENLLE

-535 AADVWMMREVAGI
+535 AADVWMMRELAGI
-548 LQAVGEPDQARQM
+548 LEAVGEPDEAREM
-561 HAEADAMAK
+561 RAEADAMVK
-570 AVMTLY
+570 AVMGLY
-576 ILGTGAWASLHR
+576 IPGTGVWASLHR

-611 LSANVREEMVDFV
+611 VSARVREEMVGFV
-624 KRELLTQ
+624 KRELLAEK
-631 RWMRAQSMLDVAAA
+631 WMRAQSMLDPAAA
-645 VSDRPD
+645 NSDRPD
-651 HGSMGAYDAWPAA
+651 HGPMGAYDAWPAV
-664 TVDAMCALGD
+664 TVDAMCALGY
-674 WEDAIPF
+674 WEDAISF

-693 YAQAHEFYGPTRG
+693 YAQAREFYGPNRR
-706 QYDAPVRIAQR
+706 QNDAPVRIAQR

-731 ETVITTLFGYAPKLG
+731 ETTIGTLFGYSVKPG
-746 GKFALMDP
+746 GKPALMDA
-754 GVRRGFRGELH
+754 GARRGFRGELH
-765 HVRYGSEWFRI
+765 HVRYGSELLRI

-783 DLRREA
+783 DMHNEA

>member
-1 MQMSS
+1 MTNDP
-6 FSLLDCIVL
+6 LAA
-15 TGNGSKL
+15 GN
-22 KGCSKGKKMPN
+22 
-33 DLIAPGSVSRRKF
+33 ISRRKF

-53 LSAGIASKKGLAGR
+53 LSAGIASKKGLAGG
-67 ADLGAEL
+67 AELGAEPK
-74 EAGRIPRLDELATGW
+74 AGRVPTLDELGTRW
-89 LDCSQLAHM
+89 LDCRQLAHM

-108 ACAPDMVGVNF
+108 ACAPDLVGVNF
-119 FPGGQLYQ
+119 LPGGQLYE

-133 YIYNALPLC
+133 YIYNSLPLC
-142 RLLIDGGQYDSS
+142 RLLINGGQYDSS
-154 SCRWS
+154 SCRWY
-159 AYQAERRAKVGD
+159 AYQAQRRAKAGD

-181 MEDTIILWRL
+181 MEDTIVLWRL

-199 EKSFHI
+199 EKSFQI
-205 GVTADGELKHTAA
+205 GVAADGELKRTAA

-224 GALLDKV
+224 GALLDRV

-236 GGGERA
+236 AGGERA

-255 KQNKTSAI
+255 KQDRTSAI

-268 GPEAKTAEPMAQWT
+268 GPEVKDGEPAAHWT

-296 MSATDLKGRQSA
+296 MSATDVDGRQSPA
-308 EAEATSVA
+308 ADQATSVV
-316 WFEAQWERAKRI
+316 WFEAQWERTKSV

-339 GNQFFSGN
+339 GNRFFSGN
-347 APVLTTDDGAIH
+347 APVLMTDDIAIC

-405 FAMLEPK
+405 FALLEPK

-429 AVIIFSDRRPPSPER
+429 AVIIFKDQRPPSPKK
-444 LRVPAGWDL
+444 LIVPTGWDL

-458 NDLSIFRLTWSYLSV
+458 NDLSIFRLAWSYLCV
-473 TQDMDF
+473 TQDMGF
-479 LREKIADQTVLAR
+479 LREKIADQTVLER

-509 TLADYGEAKNLLE
+509 TLADYGEAPNLLE

-535 AADVWMMREVAGI
+535 AADVWMMREFAGI
-548 LQAVGEPDQARQM
+548 LQAVGEPDEARQM
-561 HAEADAMAK
+561 RADADAMAK

-576 ILGTGAWASLHR
+576 VPGTGVWASLHR

-598 YDFATVGRFMAGD
+598 YDFATVGRFMAND
-611 LSANVREEMVDFV
+611 LSANVRGEMVAFV
-624 KRELLTQ
+624 KRELLAEK
-631 RWMRAQSMLDVAAA
+631 WMRAQSMLDVAAA

-651 HGSMGAYDAWPAA
+651 HGSMGAYDAWPAV
-664 TVDAMCALGD
+664 TVDAMCALGY

-681 LRRTQAAIYEGV
+681 LRQTQAAIYEGV
-693 YAQAHEFYGPTRG
+693 YAQAHEFYGPTRS
-706 QYDAPVRIAQR
+706 QHDAPVRIAQR

-731 ETVITTLFGYAPKLG
+731 ESIIGTLFGYTAKPG
-746 GKFALMDP
+746 GKLALMDA
-754 GVRRGFRGELH
+754 GARRGFRGELQ
-765 HVRYGSEWFRI
+765 HVRYGSELFCI
-776 RSGETGV
+776 RLGETGI
-783 DLRREA
+783 DLRKEA

>member
-1 MQMSS
+1 MT
-6 FSLLDCIVL
+6 DD
-15 TGNGSKL
+15 
-22 KGCSKGKKMPN
+22 P
-33 DLIAPGSVSRRKF
+33 IAPTSISRRRF
-46 LGTTLAA
+46 LGTTVAA
-53 LSAGIASKKGLAGR
+53 LSVGLASKKGFAG
-67 ADLGAEL
+67 AAEFGAEP
-74 EAGRIPRLDELATGW
+74 EAGRIPTLDELATRW

-98 PSLHNFHEMA
+98 PSLHNFREMA
-108 ACAPDMVGVNF
+108 ACAPDLVGVNF

-133 YIYNALPLC
+133 YIYNTLPLC

-159 AYQAERRAKVGD
+159 AYQAERRAKAGD

-181 MEDTIILWRL
+181 MEDTIVLWRL

-199 EKSFHI
+199 ERSFHI
-205 GVTADGELKHTAA
+205 GVAADGELNRSVA
-218 GIEIQA
+218 GVEIQA
-224 GALLDKV
+224 VALLDEV
-231 VDDFA
+231 VDHFA
-236 GGGERA
+236 GGGA
-242 RVVSLNSLSGQDV
+242 RLSVVSPNSYSAQDA
-255 KQNKTSAI
+255 KWKMTAI

-268 GPEAKTAEPMAQWT
+268 GAEANPAGPEAQWT
-282 MLLKPGESREIRFL
+282 ILLKPGESREIRFL
-296 MSATDLKGRQSA
+296 MSVIDREGRQSA
-308 EAEATSVA
+308 DADQATSAA

-328 WEERWSAAFTP
+328 WEERWSAAFKP
-339 GNQFFSGN
+339 DNSFFSGN
-347 APVLTTDDGAIH
+347 APVLMTDDSAIH

-369 LVLLRTNLWSN
+369 MVLLRTNLWSN

-429 AVIIFSDRRPPSPER
+429 AVIIFKDQRPPSPEK
-444 LRVPAGWDL
+444 LVVPAGWDL

-479 LREKIADQTVLAR
+479 LGDKIADQTVLER

-503 LRAPAD
+503 LRTPTD
-509 TLADYGEAKNLLE
+509 TLADYGEAQNLLE

-535 AADVWMMREVAGI
+535 AADVWMMREFADI
-548 LQAVGEPDQARQM
+548 LQAVGKSDEACQM
-561 HAEADAMAK
+561 RAEADAMAK
-570 AVMTLY
+570 AVMSLY
-576 ILGTGAWASLHR
+576 VPGTGVWASLHR
-588 DGSRVEMRHC
+588 NGSRVEMRHC

-611 LSANVREEMVDFV
+611 LSTKVRGEMVGFV
-624 KRELLTQ
+624 KRELLDEK
-631 RWMRAQSMLDVAAA
+631 WMRAQSMLDVAAA

-651 HGSMGAYDAWPAA
+651 HGSMGAYDAWPAV
-664 TVDAMCALGD
+664 TVDAMCTLGY
-674 WEDAIPF
+674 WGDAITF

-693 YAQAHEFYGPTRG
+693 YAQAREFYGPTRS

-717 EGCMRECTGGGAFA
+717 QGCMRECTGGGAFA
-731 ETVITTLFGYAPKLG
+731 ETIIGTLFGYAAKPG
-746 GKFALMDP
+746 GKLTLMDA
-754 GVRRGFRGELH
+754 GARRGFRGELH
-765 HVRYGSEWFRI
+765 HVRYGRELLRI

-783 DLRREA
+783 DLRKEV